1 MRTTRVWM
9 IVGLTGAL
17 AQTAW
22 AQGTPA
28 AAPPAEAKP
37 AEAHVA
43 MSPKDIKWGD
53 APPIFVKGAKMA
65 VLYGDPSKEGLFIVR
80 LKMPP
85 NYKIAPHTHPT
96 AESVTVIS
104 GAFAIGMGDAIDA
117 KTKALPAGS
126 FYSMPAGM
134 HHYAFS
140 KGATEV
146 EVSAMG
152 PFVLNYINP
161 ADDPSKTAAAAPK

>member
-1 MRTTRVWM
+1 MRTTSWM
-9 IVGLTGAL
+9 VSMAAVCGFTGSAL
-17 AQTAW
+17 

-28 AAPPAEAKP
+28 AAKP
-37 AEAHVA
+37 AAPAKAHIA
-43 MSPKDIKWGD
+43 MGPKDIKWMD
-53 APPIFVKGAKMA
+53 APPILQKGAKMA
-65 VLYGDPSKEGLFIVR
+65 VLYGDPSKEGLFIAR
-80 LKMPP
+80 LQMPGGF
-85 NYKIAPHTHPT
+85 KIAPHTHPT
-96 AESVTVIS
+96 DESVTVIQGS
-104 GAFAIGMGDAIDA
+104 FAIGMGDAIDM

-140 KGATEV
+140 KGVTII

-161 ADDPSKTAAAAPK
+161 ADDPSKTAAAPPPK